1 MIKNLIS
8 LDEISAYQ
16 FSEMLDLTLEIKKK
30 PRLFK
35 NSLSGFIIAGA
46 FQNPYFHPNVSF
58 QVAISSLKGEAV
70 LFNYSDLQA
79 RNKRLSQVSC
89 RCLERWADGV
99 VIETKN
105 HEHIAE
111 LEKTVRI
118 PIINAGSEKF
128 SPCQALADFFTIKEH
143 CRDLTNIKLAFI
155 GNQKNI
161 CHSLL
166 LAAATAGT
174 HIHIAVPRKNK
185 LGQDVIDAAEVKG
198 KHTQFNYMITENP
211 QEAALNAD
219 IVYYSYI
226 PSSSS
231 PRIEKDFLFKD
242 SLFSSSKKD
251 ALFMFSIPSPEPEED
266 LFKKIQSGKSLI
278 FSQADNR
285 LHITKAIMV
294 SLIRNKEREI

>member
-16 FSEMLDLTLEIKKK
+16 FSELLDLTFEIKKK
-30 PRLFK
+30 PKLFK
-35 NSLSGFIIAGA
+35 NSLSGSIIAGV
-46 FQNPYFHPNVSF
+46 FQNPSSHPNLSF
-58 QVAISSLKGEAV
+58 QVAVSSLKGETIF
-70 LFNYSDLQA
+70 LNYSDLQT

-89 RCLERWADGV
+89 RCLERWVDGA
-99 VIETKN
+99 VIEIRKQ
-105 HEHIAE
+105 EHMAE

-128 SPCQALADFFTIKEH
+128 SPCQALADFLTIKEH
-143 CRDLTNIKLAFI
+143 CKDLTNIKLAFI
-155 GNQKNI
+155 GNKKNI

-166 LAAATAGT
+166 LAAATSGT

-185 LGQDVIDAAEVKG
+185 PEQDVIDAAEAKG
-198 KHTQFNYMITENP
+198 KHTQFNYRITENP

-226 PSSSS
+226 PSSPS
-231 PRIEKDFLFKD
+231 PPTEKDFLFKD

-251 ALFMFSIPSPEPEED
+251 VLFMFSVPSHERQEN
-266 LFKKIQSGKSLI
+266 LFKKIQPEQSLI

-294 SLIRNKEREI
+294 SLIRNKKREI

>member
-8 LDEISAYQ
+8 LDEISTYQ
-16 FSEMLDLTLEIKKK
+16 FSELLDLTFEIKKK
-30 PRLFK
+30 PRHFK
-35 NSLSGFIIAGA
+35 NSLSGSIIAGV
-46 FQNPYFHPNVSF
+46 FQNPSFHPNASF
-58 QVAISSLKGEAV
+58 QVAVSSLKGETV
-70 LFNYSDLQA
+70 LLDYSDLLTI
-79 RNKRLSQVSC
+79 NKRLSQVSC
-89 RCLERWADGV
+89 RCLERWVDGA

-111 LEKTVRI
+111 LGNAVRI

-128 SPCQALADFFTIKEH
+128 SPCQALTDFFTIKEH
-143 CRDLTNIKLAFI
+143 RKDLTNIKLAFI

-174 HIHIAVPRKNK
+174 YIHIAVPQKNK
-185 LGQDVIDAAEVKG
+185 PEQDVIDAAEAKG
-198 KHTQFNYMITENP
+198 KHTRFNYRITKDP

-231 PRIEKDFLFKD
+231 PGIEKDFLFED

-251 ALFMFSIPSPEPEED
+251 VLFMFSISSQEAKEN
-266 LFKKIQSGKSLI
+266 LFKKIHPDQSLI

-294 SLIRNKEREI
+294 SLIRKEKREI

>member
-8 LDEISAYQ
+8 LEKISVYQ
-16 FSEMLDLTLEIKKK
+16 FSELLDLTFEIKQK
-30 PRLFK
+30 PGLFK
-35 NSLSGFIIAGA
+35 NRLAGSVIAGV
-46 FQNPYFHPNVSF
+46 FQNLSFLPNVSF
-58 QVAISSLKGEAV
+58 QVAVASLNGKAAF
-70 LFNYSDLQA
+70 FNYSDLLTK
-79 RNKRLSQVSC
+79 NKRLSQFSC
-89 RCLERWADGV
+89 RCLEHWMDGAV
-99 VIETKN
+99 VETKN

-111 LEKTVRI
+111 LGKTIRI

-128 SPCQALADFFTIKEH
+128 SPCQALTDFFTIKEH
-143 CRDLTNIKLAFI
+143 SKDLTSIKLAFI

-166 LAAATAGT
+166 LAAATSGT
-174 HIHIAVPRKNK
+174 HIHIAVPRKNRPE
-185 LGQDVIDAAEVKG
+185 QDVIDAAEAKG
-198 KHTQFNYMITENP
+198 KHTQFNYRITENP

-226 PSSSS
+226 PLSSS
-231 PRIEKDFLFKD
+231 PRIEKDFLFKE

-251 ALFMFSIPSPEPEED
+251 ALFMFSIPFQEFKES
-266 LFKKIQSGKSLI
+266 LIKKIHPEQSLI

-294 SLIRNKEREI
+294 SLIRNKKREI